1 MNNDQNFNKRNEIKL
16 GYAIATAMDA
26 IAPRFLNPAG
36 SCYSMT
42 FYQNNGSKAPPF

>member
-1 MNNDQNFNKRNEIKL
+1 MRNGIKL